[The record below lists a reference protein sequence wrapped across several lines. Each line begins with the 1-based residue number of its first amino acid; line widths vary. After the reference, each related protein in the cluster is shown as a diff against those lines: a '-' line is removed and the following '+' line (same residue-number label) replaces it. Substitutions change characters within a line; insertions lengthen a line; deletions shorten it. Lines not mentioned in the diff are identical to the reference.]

1 MPPTPHPLLAPTILK
16 LQQGNGFIDAIPKEK
31 TENGL
36 VCLERPRG
44 EELGLAEQGSF
55 LCKIMGQNSLI

>member
-1 MPPTPHPLLAPTILK
+1 MTTNPPPPSRTHLLK

-31 TENGL
+31 TENGF

-55 LCKIMGQNSLI
+55 FYIK